1 MSVVHRFDDPKSS
14 RLKYRAAAAL
24 GIGGVGPYEYSDLDY
39 SNGTLAGQQTRDMWD
54 ALREFL
60 P

>member
-14 RLKYRAAAAL
+14 RLKFWAAAAL
-24 GIGGVGPYEYSDLDY
+24 IGSVAPYEYSDLDY

-60 P
+60 L